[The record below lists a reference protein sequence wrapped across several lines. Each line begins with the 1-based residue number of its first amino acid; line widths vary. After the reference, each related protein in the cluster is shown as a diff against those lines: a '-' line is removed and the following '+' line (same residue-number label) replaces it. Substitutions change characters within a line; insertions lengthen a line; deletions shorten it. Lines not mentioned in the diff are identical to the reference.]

1 MVRPYTR
8 KDYIRKIPASKIV
21 QYDMGNLS
29 EDFPLQ
35 VTLEVKEHT
44 HLSHNALEA
53 ARIAANR
60 YLQRTTGRM
69 GYRLKIR
76 VYPHHIVRENPM
88 ATGAGADRVQS
99 GMRGAFG
106 KAVSSEALVRAN
118 QKIITAYVT
127 PNNFEHAKVALKR
140 ASMKLPVSCKLE
152 VEKGSDL
159 VQF

>member
-35 VTLEVKEHT
+35 VSLVVKDHT
-44 HLSHNALEA
+44 HLTHNALEA
-53 ARIAANR
+53 ARVAANR
-60 YLQRTTGRM
+60 YLQRMTGKL

-76 VYPHHIVRENPM
+76 TYPHHIVRENPM

-106 KAVSSEALVRAN
+106 KAVSSEALVRKD
-118 QKIITAYVT
+118 QKVVTAYV
-127 PNNFEHAKVALKR
+127 NVKDFEHAKVALNR
-140 ASMKLPVSCKLE
+140 AAMKLPVSCRLT
-152 VEKGSDL
+152 VDKGNEF

>member
-35 VTLEVKEHT
+35 VSLVVKNHT
-44 HLSHNALEA
+44 HLTHNALEA
-53 ARIAANR
+53 ARVASNR
-60 YLQRTTGRM
+60 YLQRMTGKL

-76 VYPHHIVRENPM
+76 TYPHHIVRENPM

-106 KAVSSEALVRAN
+106 KAVSSEALVRKD
-118 QKIITAYVT
+118 QKVVTAYV
-127 PNNFEHAKVALKR
+127 NVKDFEHAKVALNR
-140 ASMKLPVSCKLE
+140 AAMKLPVSCRLT
-152 VEKGSDL
+152 VDKGNEF

>member
-1 MVRPYTR
+1 MVRPYKR

-29 EDFPLQ
+29 GEFPLE
-35 VTLEVKEHT
+35 VTLAVKEHT
-44 HLSHNALEA
+44 HLSHNSLEA

-60 YLQRTTGRM
+60 YLQRTTGKL

-76 VYPHHIVRENPM
+76 TYPHHIVRENPM

-118 QKIITAYVT
+118 QKIITAYVQVKD
-127 PNNFEHAKVALKR
+127 FEKAKVALNR
-140 ASMKLPVSCKLE
+140 AAMKLPVTCKL
-152 VEKGSDL
+152 VIDKGQDL

>member
-8 KDYIRKIPASKIV
+8 KDYIRKIPATKIV

-29 EDFPLQ
+29 GEFPLE
-35 VTLEVKEHT
+35 VTLAVKEHT
-44 HLSHNALEA
+44 HLSHNSLEA

-60 YLQRTTGRM
+60 YLQRTTGKL

-76 VYPHHIVRENPM
+76 TYPHHIVRENPM

-118 QKIITAYVT
+118 QKIITAYVQVKD
-127 PNNFEHAKVALKR
+127 FEKAKVALNR
-140 ASMKLPVSCKLE
+140 AAMKLPVTCKL
-152 VEKGSDL
+152 VIDKGHDL

>member
-21 QYDMGNLS
+21 QYDMGNLT
-29 EDFPLQ
+29 EDFPVQ
-35 VTLEVKEHT
+35 VTLAVKEHT
-44 HLSHNALEA
+44 HLSHNSLEA
-53 ARIAANR
+53 ARVASNR
-60 YLQRTTGRM
+60 YLQRTTGKL

-76 VYPHHIVRENPM
+76 TYPHHIVRENPM

-106 KAVSSEALVRAN
+106 KAISSEALVRKD
-118 QKIITAYVT
+118 QKIITAYV
-127 PNNFEHAKVALKR
+127 NAKDFESAKVALNR
-140 ASMKLPVSCKLE
+140 AAMKLPVTCKL
-152 VEKGSDL
+152 VVDKGQDL

>member
-21 QYDMGNLS
+21 QYDMGNLT

-35 VTLEVKEHT
+35 VTLAVKDHT
-44 HLSHNALEA
+44 HLSHNSLEA

-60 YLQRTTGRM
+60 YLQRQTGKL

-76 VYPHHIVRENPM
+76 TYPHHIVRENPM

-106 KAVSSEALVRAN
+106 KAVSSEALVRKN
-118 QKIITAYVT
+118 QKIITAYV
-127 PNNFEHAKVALKR
+127 NVKDFESAKTALNR
-140 ASMKLPVSCKLE
+140 AAMKLPVTCKI
-152 VEKGSDL
+152 VIDKGHGL

>member
-44 HLSHNALEA
+44 HLSHNSLEA

-118 QKIITAYVT
+118 QKIITAYVSAD
-127 PNNFEHAKVALKR
+127 NFPHAKVALKR
-140 ASMKLPVSCKLE
+140 AAMKLPVSCKLE

>member
-29 EDFPLQ
+29 EDFPLE

-44 HLSHNALEA
+44 HLSHNSLEA

-60 YLQRTTGRM
+60 FLQRTTGKM

-76 VYPHHIVRENPM
+76 TYPHHIVRENPM

-118 QKIITAYVT
+118 QKIITAYV
-127 PNNFEHAKVALKR
+127 NAKDFESAKTALTR
-140 ASMKLPVSCKLE
+140 AGMKLPVSCR
-152 VEKGSDL
+152 VVVDKGQDL

>member
-21 QYDMGNLS
+21 QYDMGNLT

-35 VTLEVKEHT
+35 VTLAVKEHA
-44 HLSHNALEA
+44 HLSHNSLEA

-60 YLQRTTGRM
+60 YLQRTTGKL

-118 QKIITAYVT
+118 QKIITAYV
-127 PNNFEHAKVALKR
+127 NVKDFESAKIALNR
-140 ASMKLPVSCKLE
+140 AGMKLPVTCKL
-152 VEKGSDL
+152 VVDKGNDL

>member
-8 KDYIRKIPASKIV
+8 KDYIRKIPSSKIV

-29 EDFPLQ
+29 EDFPLE

-44 HLSHNALEA
+44 HLSHNSLEA

-60 YLQRTTGRM
+60 YLQRTTGKM

-76 VYPHHIVRENPM
+76 TYPHHIVRENPM
-88 ATGAGADRVQS
+88 APGAGADRVQS

-118 QKIITAYVT
+118 QKIITAYV
-127 PNNFEHAKVALKR
+127 NAKDFEKAKVALNR
-140 ASMKLPVSCKLE
+140 AGMKLPVSCRI
-152 VEKGSDL
+152 VVDKGQDL

>member
-1 MVRPYTR
+1 
-8 KDYIRKIPASKIV
+8 
-21 QYDMGNLS
+21 MGNLS
-29 EDFPLQ
+29 GEFPLE
-35 VTLEVKEHT
+35 VTLAVKEHT
-44 HLSHNALEA
+44 HLSHNSLEA

-60 YLQRTTGRM
+60 YLQRTTGKL

-76 VYPHHIVRENPM
+76 TYPHHIVRENPM

-118 QKIITAYVT
+118 QKIITAYVQVKD
-127 PNNFEHAKVALKR
+127 FEKAKVALNR
-140 ASMKLPVSCKLE
+140 AAMKLPVTCKL
-152 VEKGSDL
+152 VIDKGQDL